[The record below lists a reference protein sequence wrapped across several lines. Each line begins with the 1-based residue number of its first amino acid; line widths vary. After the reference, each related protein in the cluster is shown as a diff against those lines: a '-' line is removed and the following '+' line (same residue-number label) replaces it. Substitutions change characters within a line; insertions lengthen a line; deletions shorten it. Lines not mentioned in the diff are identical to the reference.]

1 MNLQSSYQKQETIDL
16 MTVLKNTHLG
26 KERMESLK
34 RSTFKKYETVYLP
47 GQVAD
52 RIFILK
58 KGRIKIVN
66 HHNSS
71 KEIIKKVLGAGEFFG
86 EFSMIGQQTR
96 ADFAIAMEE
105 TELYVLT
112 TSALKRMMINH
123 EGLINYIMNTFGAR
137 LMVMEQRLESLV
149 FKSSR
154 TRIID
159 FLNDLVKQ
167 KGQRVGY
174 EMVVRKFFTHQEIAN
189 ITATSRQTVTTVL
202 NDLRN
207 RNILTFNRRRL
218 LIRNLEM
225 LRAEV
230 A

>member
-1 MNLQSSYQKQETIDL
+1 MNITSFHNGQEKVDFI
-16 MTVLKNTHLG
+16 TVLKNTHFG
-26 KERMESLK
+26 KGRIDSMSRKILK
-34 RSTFKKYETVYLP
+34 KHEAVYLP
-47 GQVAD
+47 GEVAD
-52 RIFILK
+52 RIFIIK
-58 KGRIKIVN
+58 TGRIKIVN
-66 HHNSS
+66 HNDST

-96 ADFAIAMEE
+96 FDFAIAMEE

-112 TSALKRMMINH
+112 TKALKIMMLNH
-123 EGLINYIMNTFGAR
+123 EGLINYMMNTIGAR
-137 LMVMEQRLESLV
+137 LMSMEQRLESLV
-149 FKSSR
+149 FKNSR

-159 FLNDLVKQ
+159 FLNDLVSQ

-189 ITATSRQTVTTVL
+189 ITSTSRQTVTTVL

-218 LIRNLEM
+218 LIRNFEL
-225 LRAEV
+225 LKSEV